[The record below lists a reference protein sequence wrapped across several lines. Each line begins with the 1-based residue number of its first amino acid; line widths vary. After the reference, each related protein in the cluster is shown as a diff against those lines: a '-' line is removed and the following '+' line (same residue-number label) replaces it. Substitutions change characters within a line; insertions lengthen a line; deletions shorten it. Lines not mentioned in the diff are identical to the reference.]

1 MVFLHPGKTLVF
13 ISHPLSIL
21 ESIKDHFLQSCGS
34 VRIFFFNL
42 WHVMWSKA
50 FWKFMCTVPF
60 VHAIELQQARE
71 AGHPFTLAM
80 LTLIQ

>member
-1 MVFLHPGKTLVF
+1 
-13 ISHPLSIL
+13 
-21 ESIKDHFLQSCGS
+21 
-34 VRIFFFNL
+34 
-42 WHVMWSKA
+42 MWSKA